1 METENF
7 NKNLEMLD
15 ELYKIRQESLGL
27 CTKDI
32 KEKLHDISIEELQ
45 KILEKSIENTEK
57 RNDILNE
64 LDMLIENYEIKMAY
78 FIEQSY
84 KQGFKDAINLCLECK
99 KSN

>member
-32 KEKLHDISIEELQ
+32 KEKLHDISIEEL
-45 KILEKSIENTEK
+45 
-57 RNDILNE
+57 
-64 LDMLIENYEIKMAY
+64 
-78 FIEQSY
+78 
-84 KQGFKDAINLCLECK
+84 
-99 KSN
+99 